1 MGHTTFYQ
9 RIFHIRL
16 RFIRINIRTCMI
28 IAHISIIFLN
38 LEDDIKFGRCSD
50 GDYTV
55 SREIKEGAHGNGDTN
70 VYS

>member
-1 MGHTTFYQ
+1 
-9 RIFHIRL
+9 
-16 RFIRINIRTCMI
+16 MI